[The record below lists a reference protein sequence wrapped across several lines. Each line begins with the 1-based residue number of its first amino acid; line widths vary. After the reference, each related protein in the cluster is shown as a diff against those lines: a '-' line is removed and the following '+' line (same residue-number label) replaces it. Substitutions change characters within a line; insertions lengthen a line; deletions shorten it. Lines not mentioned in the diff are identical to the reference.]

1 MEKSRKFRVASVKII
16 IPIASHDEEIIK
28 NFSSI
33 KPLVKLGDKTMIEK
47 FIENFKLNFEYIFL
61 CKQKDLIDTDLLK
74 TLKKLNINKKIVS
87 INKDTTSAIETVM
100 HAKEYI
106 KKNDEVIICHP
117 DNINIFFSKK
127 NLIQKLKKNNSDGLL
142 FAFSENA
149 PTNTIETH
157 TGRAILKN
165 GELIQIIEK
174 TNKTDNSLRLAGIY
188 HFKKWSEFLRFSKDT
203 FKNQKPV
210 FGRYFLSQ
218 VYNEYLS
225 KKKKIELFLVKKH
238 ITFGLVSYIK
248 EFNFW
253 YSYFIFNSKK
263 KPKINFNFLN
273 LIPSCGEGSRF
284 KINKED
290 NFKPLIKI
298 DHKYMITKTIN
309 SLPKSNKNVVIMRN
323 DHNNKYSFKT
333 KIKKSLKNL
342 EVLILKNKTSGMAT
356 TCYEYLKNYKKNNPI
371 LISSCDY
378 AVVFDEIKLKKILDF
393 FKPDVIVWTFK
404 EYPDARLSPF
414 AYAYCEVQNGEIK
427 NISEKIPISDAPN
440 KDNIVQGIFYF
451 KSKNIFMKAFNKMIK
466 KKNKINNEYYVGNS
480 INELI
485 KLNYKVI
492 PFEVDQY
499 ICLGTMQDLKVYN
512 FWSDFFY
519 DKS

>member
-1 MEKSRKFRVASVKII
+1 LEKSRKFRVASVKII

-225 KKKKIELFLVKKH
+225 KKKKI
-238 ITFGLVSYIK
+238 
-248 EFNFW
+248 
-253 YSYFIFNSKK
+253 
-263 KPKINFNFLN
+263 NFNFLN

-427 NISEKIPISDAPN
+427 NISEKIPISDTPN